1 MGPNGA
7 GKTTLLKLLIGQLA
21 PQKGNVKL
29 GQGLLMAELDQN
41 RGKLRPEQSLA
52 AAVTDGSGDTVMV
65 AGKPRHVMNY
75 LQDFLFTPQQART
88 PVKVLSGGERAR
100 LLLAKLF
107 ATPSNFLV
115 LDEPTN
121 DLDLETLD
129 LLEEVIADYPGT
141 ALLVSHDRD
150 FLDRVATQIVLAEG
164 DAAIMYPMIGSQAML
179 PDRDIMNN
187 ITASPMHGRLVAAL
201 K

>member
-1 MGPNGA
+1 
-7 GKTTLLKLLIGQLA
+7 
-21 PQKGNVKL
+21 
-29 GQGLLMAELDQN
+29 
-41 RGKLRPEQSLA
+41 
-52 AAVTDGSGDTVMV
+52 MV

-150 FLDRVATQIVLAEG
+150 FLDRVATSDRAGGRRWPLHRICRRLCRHAGPARRQGSGARG
-164 DAAIMYPMIGSQAML
+164 GAKPKARKGSQ
-179 PDRDIMNN
+179 PR
-187 ITASPMHGRLVAAL
+187 TAPAPRRPR
-201 K
+201 